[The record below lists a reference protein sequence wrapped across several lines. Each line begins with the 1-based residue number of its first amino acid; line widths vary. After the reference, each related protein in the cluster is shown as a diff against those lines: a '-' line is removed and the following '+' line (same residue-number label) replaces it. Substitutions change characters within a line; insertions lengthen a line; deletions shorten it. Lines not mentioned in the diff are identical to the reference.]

1 MSRPGLSASSSAFQ
15 PTPSRAEITPDMPPQ
30 ASHRTTGVLIG
41 LASALAFASSG
52 SFVKPL
58 LEAGWSLGAAALLRM
73 AGAALVLSPL
83 LIAQLRRN
91 PRFYVRH
98 WRLIV
103 GFGLTG
109 VAGTQLF
116 YFAAIQRMPVA
127 IALLVQ
133 YLAPVML
140 VALAWART
148 RRMPSRLVLWGSA
161 ISVIGLVLVVDI
173 AGASFDVLGVV
184 FSLAAALCL
193 GAYFLLSEMTGD
205 DVPPLVLAGGGLL
218 VGAVLVAVLTLVGA
232 LPFVAP
238 AVDVA
243 LAGVTVPWFVP
254 LLWVILVSTA
264 LSYALG
270 VLAVSRLGSRVASFV
285 GLSEVLFAV
294 LIAWL
299 VLGEA
304 PTIVQA
310 VGGALIVVGVVLVRT
325 DGTAEAKGEAASF
338 PGVPAP

>member
-1 MSRPGLSASSSAFQ
+1 M
-15 PTPSRAEITPDMPPQ
+15 RAERWSH
-30 ASHRTTGVLIG
+30 ASHRTSGVLIG
-41 LASALAFASSG
+41 LASAFAFASSG

-58 LEAGWSLGAAALLRM
+58 LEAGWSVGATVFVRM
-73 AGAALVLSPL
+73 AGAAIVLLPV
-83 LIAQLRRN
+83 LIAQLRRE
-91 PRFYVRH
+91 PRFFARH

-116 YFAAIQRMPVA
+116 DFAAIERMPVA
-127 IALLVQ
+127 IALLIE

-140 VALAWART
+140 VGLAWART
-148 RRMPSRLVLWGSA
+148 RRAPARLVLWGSLLS
-161 ISVIGLVLVVDI
+161 IVGLVLVVDI
-173 AGASFDVLGVV
+173 TGASFDLLGVG

-193 GAYFLLSEMTGD
+193 GAYFLLSEKSGD
-205 DVPPLVLAGGGLL
+205 AVPPLVLAAGGLA
-218 VGAVLVAVLTLVGA
+218 VGAVLVGILTGIGV
-232 LPFVAP
+232 LPFLAP
-238 AVDVA
+238 AVDVS

-264 LSYALG
+264 LSYGLG
-270 VLAVSRLGSRVASFV
+270 VLASSRLGSRVASFV

-294 LIAWL
+294 LIAWF

-304 PTIVQA
+304 PTLVQA
-310 VGGALIVVGVVLVRT
+310 IGGALIVAGVVLVRT
-325 DGTAEAKGEAASF
+325 DSSPDAKDAAASF

>member
-1 MSRPGLSASSSAFQ
+1 M
-15 PTPSRAEITPDMPPQ
+15 
-30 ASHRTTGVLIG
+30 
-41 LASALAFASSG
+41 
-52 SFVKPL
+52 
-58 LEAGWSLGAAALLRM
+58 GAAALLRM
-73 AGAALVLSPL
+73 AGAAVVLLPV
-83 LIAQLRRN
+83 LISQLRRD
-91 PRFYVRH
+91 PRFYTRH

-140 VALAWART
+140 VALAWLRT
-148 RRMPSRLVLWGSA
+148 RRAPSRPVLWGSA

-173 AGASFDVLGVV
+173 AGASFDVMGVV
-184 FSLAAALCL
+184 FSLAAAVCL
-193 GAYFLLSEMTGD
+193 GAYFLLSERTGD
-205 DVPPLVLAGGGLL
+205 DVPPLVLAGGGLF
-218 VGAVLVAVLTLVGA
+218 VGALLVAVLTLLGV
-232 LPFVAP
+232 LPFIAP
-238 AVDVA
+238 AVDVQ
-243 LAGVTVPWFVP
+243 LAGITAPWYVP
-254 LLWVILVSTA
+254 LLWVILISTA

-299 VLGEA
+299 VLAEA

-310 VGGALIVVGVVLVRT
+310 IGGVLIVAGVVLVRA
-325 DGTAEAKGEAASF
+325 DRSAEAQGEAPSF
-338 PGVPAP
+338 PVVPAP